1 MWPVSLEQWVSAWR
15 ITMDFVWTR
24 NKSLICSGWLEARL
38 SWWQTFYSFP
48 ILFSPQKPQFQPLT
62 YTETGQVDT
71 INSLFG
77 GCACFLGFLPPF
89 SSEREIV
96 LCSYR
101 WKTCHFPMLSC
112 RKLLKKYTC
121 FQNVCSNFDVRL
133 NEIFVSWRLSKSF
146 VNQGVVNS
154 KRLVVVLNT

>member
-1 MWPVSLEQWVSAWR
+1 MIRVIGSQAILMVNFLLFPY
-15 ITMDFVWTR
+15 
-24 NKSLICSGWLEARL
+24 
-38 SWWQTFYSFP
+38 TFLPSKTTVPALNLYWHWAGGYHKFSFWGV
-48 ILFSPQKPQFQPLT
+48 FRQDLT
-62 YTETGQVDT
+62 D
-71 INSLFG
+71 
-77 GCACFLGFLPPF
+77 CASFLGFLPPF

-112 RKLLKKYTC
+112 RKLLKKCTC
-121 FQNVCSNFDVRL
+121 FQNVCPNLDVCL

-146 VNQGVVNS
+146 LNQGVVNS